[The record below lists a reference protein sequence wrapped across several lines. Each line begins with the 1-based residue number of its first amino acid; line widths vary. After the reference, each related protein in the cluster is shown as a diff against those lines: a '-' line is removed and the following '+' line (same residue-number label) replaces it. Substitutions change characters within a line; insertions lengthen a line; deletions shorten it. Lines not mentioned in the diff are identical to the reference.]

1 MSRIHVREL
10 ALKVPDNGLI
20 DAARDVIE
28 EALRLTAIGFEPHFI
43 LIRRLQL
50 GRLPAALRR
59 NRNAIAA
66 LVAERLRQTV
76 AGAAVFTDP
85 RAPAAEAVI
94 AGHPQEIRAALA
106 VRLLAGESPPSG
118 WFWSRAVPEWG
129 CDAASLPLLRVLT
142 TDAEGRVALSAAV
155 ARQTRSSAQMAHSAM
170 PHMTASLA
178 SELLA
183 LWPGIRIT
191 DPEEFRGD
199 ARAIWFRIQGIVAVA
214 PQFATQ
220 GIVIRRKLTLVPLGI
235 EQAWSQHSVQA
246 EYAAAPGRKAGL
258 TIPHQH
264 VRTGTSPLP
273 LEMTP
278 REPEASA
285 DPAIRTP
292 KAIVQRAPDHL
303 ASPTTAARPIPGTET
318 RPVSAASEV
327 FSHHAGLLL
336 LIRPLERLG
345 LPRWLEA
352 RGDAT
357 AAGFGW
363 LLLDSIADRQ
373 KILADDPVR
382 TLLRIQIDP
391 PDLSDELR
399 LWRVALDRMLR
410 RRTRSGL
417 ASTVRRKGWVCGGDS
432 WVAARFP
439 EASATTGL
447 RRMGFDLDP
456 GFVPWLGVRVTY
468 RYEDRRPP

>member
-1 MSRIHVREL
+1 MNQIHVREL
-10 ALKVPDNGLI
+10 ALKVPDTGLI

-50 GRLPAALRR
+50 GRLPAALWR
-59 NRNAIAA
+59 NRSAIAA
-66 LVAERLRQTV
+66 LVADRLRQTV

-85 RAPAAEAVI
+85 QASAAEAVI

-129 CDAASLPLLRVLT
+129 GDTASLPLLRILT
-142 TDAEGRVALSAAV
+142 TDPQGRVALSAAV

-170 PHMTASLA
+170 PYMTQSLA
-178 SELLA
+178 IELLA
-183 LWPGIRIT
+183 LWPGIRIAS
-191 DPEEFRGD
+191 PEDVRCD
-199 ARAIWFRIQGIVAVA
+199 ARAIWFRIQRIMAVA
-214 PQFATQ
+214 PQLATQ
-220 GIVIRRKLTLVPLGI
+220 GIVIRRKLTSVPLGI
-235 EQAWSQHSVQA
+235 EQAGSQNSMQA
-246 EYAAAPGRKAGL
+246 ERTAAPDRKTGL
-258 TIPHQH
+258 TIPQEY
-264 VRTGTSPLP
+264 VRTLP
-273 LEMTP
+273 MPPEMTD
-278 REPEASA
+278 RKPEASA
-285 DPAIRTP
+285 DPVIRTP
-292 KAIVQRAPDHL
+292 KAVVQRAPDHL
-303 ASPTTAARPIPGTET
+303 ASPTPSARPIPGMET
-318 RPVSAASEV
+318 RTVSAASEA
-327 FSHHAGLLL
+327 FSHYAGLLL

-352 RGDAT
+352 RVDAT

-363 LLLDSIADRQ
+363 LLLDFIADRQ
-373 KILADDPVR
+373 KILTDDPVR
-382 TLLRIQIDP
+382 NLLRIQIDP
-391 PDLSDELR
+391 PDFSDELQ
-399 LWRVALDRMLR
+399 LWCVALDRMLR
-410 RRTRSGL
+410 RRTRFGL

-439 EASATTGL
+439 EASATIGL